1 MGKQIFWRR
10 MAPKLKK
17 IDDEDKYLA
26 LKAKIKLEKDE
37 QALKKNKKR

>member
-1 MGKQIFWRR
+1 

-26 LKAKIKLEKDE
+26 LKQKIKLKQAEK
-37 QALKKNKKR
+37 AFKKHNQKSLPRKN